1 MSINIHNIDNNEEP
15 DKCIICLE
23 LLENE
28 PQYKLPECNHSFH
41 QNCIMHWFRDGNNKC
56 PLCNN
61 LGVNDYTN
69 QSTTGTFSSSRWYQS
84 SKYKFKILR
93 QYSRRKDAPEFL
105 KKQIRKL
112 KEIEAKHKE
121 VVSEIKKHKN
131 KIGVFKE
138 MKSEFNKLRH
148 KKWRLHRRIFN
159 TKISI
164 ANMNIVPLI
173 IAKKQ
178 NV

>member
-1 MSINIHNIDNNEEP
+1 MSINIHNIEETEP

-23 LLENE
+23 SLNSEI
-28 PQYKLPECNHSFH
+28 QYKLPECNHSFH

-69 QSTTGTFSSSRWYQS
+69 QSSTGMLGTSRWYQS
-84 SKYKFKILR
+84 GKYKFKILR
-93 QYSRRKDAPEFL
+93 QYSRRKEAPDFL
-105 KKQIRKL
+105 KKEVQKL
-112 KEIEAKHKE
+112 KNAETEHKK
-121 VVSEIKKHKN
+121 VSSEIKEHRKKT
-131 KIGVFKE
+131 GVFKE
-138 MKSEFNKLRH
+138 MKAEFGKLRS
-148 KKWRLHRRIFN
+148 KRWRLHRKIFN
-159 TKISI
+159 MKMGI